1 MPDVR
6 MIPLRPSIANALH
19 GVKLNTRVSAQLRTL
34 FRSPE
39 LMLFSHYN
47 NNIALTLGFPS
58 SAFRRGQTAGEL
70 VEFKGKLTDH

>member
-19 GVKLNTRVSAQLRTL
+19 GVKLNTRLSAQLRAA

-39 LMLFSHYN
+39 LILFSHYN
-47 NNIALTLGFPS
+47 NNTALTLGFPS
-58 SAFRRGQTAGEL
+58 SAFRRGQAAN
-70 VEFKGKLTDH
+70 DC